1 MPLSISLQCRPL
13 VLKYFNEQGRLIE
26 RTEEPAYT
34 MGDPISVNQPNAEPE
49 YDVRLLDGHTHYRHV
64 PGPGIRD
71 TITIRWFLGQAG
83 TIEHLWDHVQG
94 PVAYCTLVLVFNFYQ
109 HIDRPVMGSATY
121 ADRVPDRT
129 LLDVTSRHGLTQMGE
144 ILIRQEAGSPWELM
158 A

>member
-13 VLKYFNEQGRLIE
+13 VLEYFNDQGRLLE

-64 PGPGIRD
+64 PANRD
-71 TITIRWFLGQAG
+71 TVTIRWFLGRTG

-94 PVAYCTLVLVFNFYQ
+94 PVAYCSLVLVFNFYQ
-109 HIDRPVMGSATY
+109 DIDRPVMGSATY
-121 ADRVPDRT
+121 ADRPPDRT
-129 LLDVTSRHGLTQMGE
+129 LLDVTARDGLRQMGE
-144 ILIRQEAGSPWELM
+144 ILIRPDAGSPWKLM

>member
-13 VLKYFNEQGRLIE
+13 VLEYFNDQGRLLE

-64 PGPGIRD
+64 PANRD
-71 TITIRWFLGQAG
+71 TVTIRWFLGRTG

-94 PVAYCTLVLVFNFYQ
+94 PVAYCSLVLVFNFYQ
-109 HIDRPVMGSATY
+109 DIDRPVMGSATY
-121 ADRVPDRT
+121 ADRPPDRT
-129 LLDVTSRHGLTQMGE
+129 LLDVTARQGLTQIGE
-144 ILIRQEAGSPWELM
+144 ILIRPDQGSPWELM